1 MKQKLTETV
10 LAYNNHLY
18 NQLIRCQPEETMA
31 VEVSHVASLDGP
43 GMVVLFEVEGL
54 PSARAREQ
62 QPVVRQ
68 KILEWVTATLRTF
81 GETRTFELE
90 NSDSTLVALITAERE
105 PDPALFDD
113 LLESVVAEFG
123 PVLSVSVSNAH
134 ENLLASAKKAFEEAF
149 IALQFK
155 FYNTS
160 RTLYFRDINYNP
172 FSIARDWYRDEERLA
187 LSIIGLDAEKTT
199 CVFLEMIDEVVGSE
213 RPLPNS
219 LKQRVTYI
227 ILEQLKRIG
236 DAVSPEALEVLSSSL
251 GRIHEHATDID
262 TLKDIVSTVIV
273 TMVGELKRRRTT
285 INFDVIEKCK
295 AYIDSHYATD
305 FSLDSVAELFHF
317 NPSYFSTL
325 FKSLSGSSFTDY
337 LLAVRMSHA
346 QELLANRAEKII
358 AISAKVGYR
367 DPSYFARVFK
377 RRFGLSPEEYRKRLI
392 AQSIS
397 G

>member
-1 MKQKLTETV
+1 MLTQ
-10 LAYNNHLY
+10 N
-18 NQLIRCQPEETMA
+18 
-31 VEVSHVASLDGP
+31 
-43 GMVVLFEVEGL
+43 LF
-54 PSARAREQ
+54 
-62 QPVVRQ
+62 
-68 KILEWVTATLRTF
+68 
-81 GETRTFELE
+81 
-90 NSDSTLVALITAERE
+90 
-105 PDPALFDD
+105 
-113 LLESVVAEFG
+113 
-123 PVLSVSVSNAH
+123 
-134 ENLLASAKKAFEEAF
+134 ASAKKAFEEAF
-149 IALQFK
+149 IALQFQ

-187 LSIIGLDAEKTT
+187 LSVIGLDAEKTT
-199 CVFLEMIDEVVGSE
+199 RVFLGMIDEVVRSE

-273 TMVGELKRRRTT
+273 TIVDELKRRRTT

-295 AYIDSHYATD
+295 AYIDCHYATD
-305 FSLDSVAELFHF
+305 LSLDSVAELFHF

-358 AISAKVGYR
+358 AISAEVGYGIR
-367 DPSYFARVFK
+367 AILHGFSSAGSGCL
-377 RRFGLSPEEYRKRLI
+377 RRNTGSD
-392 AQSIS
+392 
-397 G
+397 